1 MATHTAAKSKTATLA
16 AGIVDHVT
24 ITDIAKTI
32 EVLHHGSVLNPL
44 FVTCGENPGS
54 PTAGGDDLEVVLPG
68 ERLQLK
74 SPPGQASTDVV
85 VSIVSVGAVTYTVIG
100 VQ

>member
-1 MATHTAAKSKTATLA
+1 MANHSAAKSKTATLTTA
-16 AGIVDHVT
+16 VVDHVT
-24 ITDIAKTI
+24 ITDIARSI
-32 EVLHHGSVLNPL
+32 EVVHQGNVTDPL

-54 PTAGGDDLEVVLPG
+54 PTVGGDDLEIVLPG

-85 VSIVSVGAVTYTVIG
+85 VSIVSAGAVTYSVIG